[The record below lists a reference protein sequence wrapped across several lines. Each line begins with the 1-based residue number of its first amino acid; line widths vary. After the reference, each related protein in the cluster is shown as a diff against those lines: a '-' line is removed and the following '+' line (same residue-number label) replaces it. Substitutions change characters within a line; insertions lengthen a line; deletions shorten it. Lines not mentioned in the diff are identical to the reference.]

1 MIFYYLK
8 KIPPFSADTNQN
20 RRKFSPC
27 SLASLKLGLHNL
39 TEKVGNVNSDKVVG
53 LKVGG

>member
-1 MIFYYLK
+1 ML
-8 KIPPFSADTNQN
+8 FSADTNQN